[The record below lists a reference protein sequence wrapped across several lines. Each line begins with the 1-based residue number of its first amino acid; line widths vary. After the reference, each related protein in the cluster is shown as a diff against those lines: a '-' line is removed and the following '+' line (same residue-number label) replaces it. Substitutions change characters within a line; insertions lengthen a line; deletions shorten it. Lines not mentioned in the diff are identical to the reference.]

1 MQFVAGNEICPSLIL
16 QIFVQVFQVLPE
28 SGKACCP
35 IHGFPTAPGKCL
47 ASHQHGQ
54 NLNEFTAI
62 RFANS
67 FAHLFAQVM
76 SGDFCPCPW
85 PTFVLTTNR
94 NHAETIL
101 VPKPLPTQP
110 KHCTQW
116 SKKTTITLS
125 KQLIEKYV
133 PNT

>member
-1 MQFVAGNEICPSLIL
+1 MQFVTGNEICLSLIL
-16 QIFVQVFQVLPE
+16 QIFAQVFQVLPE
-28 SGKACCP
+28 SGKACCR
-35 IHGFPTAPGKCL
+35 IHGFPTAPGKCP

-54 NLNEFTAI
+54 NLREFTAI

-76 SGDFCPCPW
+76 AHFSGDFCPCPW

-94 NHAETIL
+94 NHAETTL

-110 KHCTQW
+110 Q
-116 SKKTTITLS
+116 TLHAME
-125 KQLIEKYV
+125 QENDY
-133 PNT
+133 N